1 MKMTKN
7 KFKARKKLSKWKQK
21 KKCKGRL
28 RERKN

>member
-7 KFKARKKLSKWKQK
+7 KFTATKKLSKWKQK

-28 RERKN
+28 RKMKK